1 MFDWEPFLEKHIN
14 GLIELRSSKYACHPI
29 DMNSRVITWRSDL
42 YAFIN
47 LTLQIVHGR
56 YEGLKIAKKQSKIIE
71 KFQTGENDTGS
82 PEVQI
87 ALLTENIN
95 KLQSHFKS
103 HKKDHHSRTGLIRMV
118 NLRRKLLA
126 YLKRKD
132 VEKYASLIKELGLR
146 G

>member
-1 MFDWEPFLEKHIN
+1 MRGLSFFRSISKEKIMALLKEEKN
-14 GLIELRSSKYACHPI
+14 
-29 DMNSRVITWRSDL
+29 
-42 YAFIN
+42 
-47 LTLQIVHGR
+47 QIVK
-56 YEGLKIAKKQSKIIE
+56 E
-71 KFQTGENDTGS
+71 FQNSPADTGS

-95 KLQSHFKS
+95 KLQSHFKI

-126 YLKRKD
+126 YLKRKNLD
-132 VEKYASLIKELGLR
+132 SYQEIIKSLKLR

>member
-1 MFDWEPFLEKHIN
+1 MCISKEKIN
-14 GLIELRSSKYACHPI
+14 MALLKEEK
-29 DMNSRVITWRSDL
+29 NK
-42 YAFIN
+42 
-47 LTLQIVHGR
+47 IV
-56 YEGLKIAKKQSKIIE
+56 K
-71 KFQTGENDTGS
+71 KFQNSDTDTGS

-95 KLQSHFKS
+95 KLQSHFKI

-126 YLKRKD
+126 YLKRKNLKSYQD
-132 VEKYASLIKELGLR
+132 IIKSLKLR

>member
-1 MFDWEPFLEKHIN
+1 MQ
-14 GLIELRSSKYACHPI
+14 GLRSLGSISKEK
-29 DMNSRVITWRSDL
+29 
-42 YAFIN
+42 IN
-47 LTLQIVHGR
+47 MAL
-56 YEGLKIAKKQSKIIE
+56 LKEEKSKIVKE
-71 KFQTGENDTGS
+71 FQNSEADTGS

-95 KLQSHFKS
+95 KLQSHFKI

-126 YLKRKD
+126 YLKRKNPESYQD
-132 VEKYASLIKELGLR
+132 IIKSLKLR

>member
-1 MFDWEPFLEKHIN
+1 MVDLNGQYRKIRWQINREIKKVIKSSSFIN
-14 GLIELRSSKYACHPI
+14 GPI
-29 DMNSRVITWRSDL
+29 VK
-42 YAFIN
+42 
-47 LTLQIVHGR
+47 
-56 YEGLKIAKKQSKIIE
+56 E
-71 KFQTGENDTGS
+71 FQNNDTDTGS

-95 KLQSHFKS
+95 KLQSHFKI

-126 YLKRKD
+126 YLKKKNPESYQD
-132 VEKYASLIKELGLR
+132 IIKSLKLR

>member
-1 MFDWEPFLEKHIN
+1 MRGLSFFRSISKEKN
-14 GLIELRSSKYACHPI
+14 MALLKEEK
-29 DMNSRVITWRSDL
+29 N
-42 YAFIN
+42 
-47 LTLQIVHGR
+47 QIVK
-56 YEGLKIAKKQSKIIE
+56 E
-71 KFQTGENDTGS
+71 FQNSEADTGS

-95 KLQSHFKS
+95 KLQSHFKI

-126 YLKRKD
+126 YLKRKNL
-132 VEKYASLIKELGLR
+132 VSYQEIIKSLKLR

>member
-1 MFDWEPFLEKHIN
+1 MALLKEEK
-14 GLIELRSSKYACHPI
+14 
-29 DMNSRVITWRSDL
+29 
-42 YAFIN
+42 
-47 LTLQIVHGR
+47 
-56 YEGLKIAKKQSKIIE
+56 SKIIE
-71 KFQTGENDTGS
+71 KFQTGDNDTGS

-95 KLQSHFKS
+95 KLQGHFKA

-126 YLKRKD
+126 YLKRKNPD
-132 VEKYASLIKELGLR
+132 SYVEVIKQLKLR

>member
-1 MFDWEPFLEKHIN
+1 MALLTEEKASIV
-14 GLIELRSSKYACHPI
+14 EKYKRN
-29 DMNSRVITWRSDL
+29 D
-42 YAFIN
+42 
-47 LTLQIVHGR
+47 G
-56 YEGLKIAKKQSKIIE
+56 
-71 KFQTGENDTGS
+71 DTGS

-95 KLQSHFKS
+95 KLQSHFKT

-126 YLKRKD
+126 YLKRTNPESYKKIITD
-132 VEKYASLIKELGLR
+132 LNLR

>member
-1 MFDWEPFLEKHIN
+1 MRGLRRLGCISKEKIN
-14 GLIELRSSKYACHPI
+14 MALLKEEKNKIVKEFQ
-29 DMNSRVITWRSDL
+29 NSDT
-42 YAFIN
+42 
-47 LTLQIVHGR
+47 
-56 YEGLKIAKKQSKIIE
+56 
-71 KFQTGENDTGS
+71 DTGS

-95 KLQSHFKS
+95 KLQSHFKI

-126 YLKRKD
+126 YLKRKNPESYQD
-132 VEKYASLIKELGLR
+132 IIKSLKLR

>member
-1 MFDWEPFLEKHIN
+1 MR
-14 GLIELRSSKYACHPI
+14 GLRLLRSISKEKKYMALLKEEK
-29 DMNSRVITWRSDL
+29 NK
-42 YAFIN
+42 
-47 LTLQIVHGR
+47 IVK
-56 YEGLKIAKKQSKIIE
+56 E
-71 KFQTGENDTGS
+71 FQNNDTDTGS

-95 KLQSHFKS
+95 KLQSHFKI

-126 YLKRKD
+126 YLKKKNPESYQD
-132 VEKYASLIKELGLR
+132 IIKSLKLR

>member
-1 MFDWEPFLEKHIN
+1 MALLKEEKN
-14 GLIELRSSKYACHPI
+14 K
-29 DMNSRVITWRSDL
+29 
-42 YAFIN
+42 
-47 LTLQIVHGR
+47 IV
-56 YEGLKIAKKQSKIIE
+56 K
-71 KFQTGENDTGS
+71 KFQNSDTDTGS

-95 KLQSHFKS
+95 KLQSHFKT

-126 YLKRKD
+126 YLKRKNTD
-132 VEKYASLIKELGLR
+132 TYKEVVKQLKLR

>member
-1 MFDWEPFLEKHIN
+1 MQGLRVFGRISKEKTNMALLKEEKNKIVK
-14 GLIELRSSKYACHPI
+14 EFQ
-29 DMNSRVITWRSDL
+29 NSDT
-42 YAFIN
+42 
-47 LTLQIVHGR
+47 
-56 YEGLKIAKKQSKIIE
+56 
-71 KFQTGENDTGS
+71 DTGS

-95 KLQSHFKS
+95 KLQSHFKI

-126 YLKRKD
+126 YLKRKNPESYQD
-132 VEKYASLIKELGLR
+132 IIKSLKLR

>member
-1 MFDWEPFLEKHIN
+1 MQGLRVFRRISKEKTNMALLKEEKNKIVK
-14 GLIELRSSKYACHPI
+14 EFQ
-29 DMNSRVITWRSDL
+29 NSD
-42 YAFIN
+42 A
-47 LTLQIVHGR
+47 
-56 YEGLKIAKKQSKIIE
+56 
-71 KFQTGENDTGS
+71 DTGS

-95 KLQSHFKS
+95 KLQSHFKI

-126 YLKRKD
+126 YLKRKNPTSYQD
-132 VEKYASLIKELGLR
+132 IIKSLKLR

>member
-1 MFDWEPFLEKHIN
+1 MRGLSFFRSISKEKN
-14 GLIELRSSKYACHPI
+14 MALLKEEK
-29 DMNSRVITWRSDL
+29 N
-42 YAFIN
+42 
-47 LTLQIVHGR
+47 QIVK
-56 YEGLKIAKKQSKIIE
+56 E
-71 KFQTGENDTGS
+71 FQNSAADTGS

-95 KLQSHFKS
+95 KLQSHFKI

-132 VEKYASLIKELGLR
+132 PESYQDIIKSLKLR

>member
-1 MFDWEPFLEKHIN
+1 MALLAEEKAN
-14 GLIELRSSKYACHPI
+14 
-29 DMNSRVITWRSDL
+29 
-42 YAFIN
+42 
-47 LTLQIVHGR
+47 IVNEYKR
-56 YEGLKIAKKQSKIIE
+56 NEG
-71 KFQTGENDTGS
+71 DTGS

-95 KLQSHFKS
+95 KLQNHFKS

-126 YLKRKD
+126 YLKKKNA
-132 VEKYASLIKELGLR
+132 ESYSELVKKLNIR